1 MQVAFSTAEIGCI
14 EDIGGGGTSGINT
27 YKESSQRVT
36 SSPTGIINSSIL
48 VDGGS
53 SISIVVFSIM
63 SANGHGSSFMDPLLM
78 KAPTKEEVEDMPKA
92 DFLGMTIEVGF
103 DVALDYSCV

>member
-53 SISIVVFSIM
+53 SISIFSIM

-103 DVALDYSCV
+103 DFALDYSYV